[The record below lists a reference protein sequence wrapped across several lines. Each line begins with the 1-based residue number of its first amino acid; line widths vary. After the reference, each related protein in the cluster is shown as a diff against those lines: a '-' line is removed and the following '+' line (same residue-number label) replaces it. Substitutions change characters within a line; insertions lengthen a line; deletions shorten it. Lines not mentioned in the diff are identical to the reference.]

1 MSSNAPLL
9 PLPPP
14 PKKKPRGKHC
24 VTSQNGYGRDHR
36 CADRDW
42 SEKNI
47 WVDAVESKNN
57 HSVKHMIK
65 YYVANSRESLCPRTP
80 SILYKFILEL
90 HTKES
95 FGTAKQYYETRIYS
109 FLEHFVACT
118 IAGELDSEPRVMVTI
133 ENCFRIWRYST
144 RPPWKLVSFPSRIIC
159 KKI

>member
-9 PLPPP
+9 LPPRPPP
-14 PKKKPRGKHC
+14 PPQTEGEALCDITKRLRKRPQVRGPRLIRK
-24 VTSQNGYGRDHR
+24 
-36 CADRDW
+36 
-42 SEKNI
+42 KNI

-57 HSVKHMIK
+57 HSAKHMIK

-95 FGTAKQYYETRIYS
+95 FGTAKQYYETRISS

-118 IAGELDSEPRVMVTI
+118 TAGELDSEPRVMVTI

-144 RPPWKLVSFPSRIIC
+144 RPP
-159 KKI
+159 